1 MEWFVLRVPRSQ
13 VVKVSDHWSEG
24 DGFSTHWGTQC
35 IFLPRVSVDLNIY
48 FFVKHPVAFFFVIKI
63 KSAKT
68 YYSGYE
74 LTHCDLALFTAHLLK
89 RDWPAVGN
97 NYILGVH
104 KNLLKW
110 SGLLSESP
118 VAKWLKYLTTDRK
131 VMGSAPTGGLS
142 VFFYP
147 VLVSIWI
154 YIFFV

>member
-1 MEWFVLRVPRSQ
+1 MGDSVL
-13 VVKVSDHWSEG
+13 
-24 DGFSTHWGTQC
+24 
-35 IFLPRVSVDLNIY
+35 FLPRVSVHLNIY

-89 RDWPAVGN
+89 LDWPAVGN
-97 NYILGVH
+97 NYILGVQR
-104 KNLLKW
+104 NLLIW

-131 VMGSAPTGGLS
+131 VMGSAPNGGLS
-142 VFFYP
+142 TIFLPRASVD
-147 VLVSIWI
+147 LNI
-154 YIFFV
+154 YIFRITSICFLFCH